1 MKKFFKRTRRL
12 VGILLALCLSAALLS
27 GITLADTAED
37 LIVNEG
43 ETLTITEN
51 MTVGE
56 VVLDGTVTADYP
68 VIVFFESSDD
78 VENGDVIN
86 NVQFVSE
93 YDEVVAIVHT
103 NDVHGELDIEPY
115 VKGLADELKASELY
129 SLVLT
134 VSAGDVYAGGK
145 AVAGSYNGEFIP
157 AVVDMVYD
165 VIVPGNNDYGLN
177 DAANQHILL
186 TALYSN
192 TITLCANYYAGSAGL
207 QISDYAASYGDAWIG
222 NELFAELY
230 EKISL
235 NDDGTIDW
243 SGLNLED
250 YDCEAGESPYQAT
263 TTFTTSEGTV
273 IGLFGLSTDGGAA
286 STLLDSTGSIAAA
299 ESSIE
304 TLQEEGATVI
314 VGIGHTGWPDGDDT
328 LTSTSSNDTNSAQIA
343 LQTTGIDA
351 FVDGHTHSI
360 INDGEGWMGGESN
373 TIVNQASSFGAC
385 IGLMTLYIN
394 DGVVVAKDAEL
405 IDDYEDTI
413 TPDEDVKALTDEFQ
427 AIAAAD
433 LGDVLATTE
442 YFLNGE
448 RMSASNEGGTVRG
461 NETNLGDLMTDI
473 VRAAL
478 SEQLGYELDFAV
490 IPGYW
495 LRSSIEAGD
504 ITLEDIQSVFANPT
518 VLQLVEY
525 TADEIVD
532 MVESGLSTVYP
543 EGEDTTF
550 NQYSGIT
557 VVYTDNN
564 GTGTPITIYVGDTL
578 IYDVENGGVQV
589 DSSWTASGVYTLT
602 GGEIDAWT
610 GSTESWLCS
619 DKTEV
624 QELVADYLSTHEQ
637 GVDYVI
643 YPNTVA
649 PAGRIVDASTI
660 EETDD
665 AENDAGAGDDIDT
678 DDDADAD
685 ADTDTGDDMN
695 IGDDADAGED
705 AGSGDDTGGSTD
717 DTENED
723 TSGDVE
729 NGSENTG
736 DSEES
741 PEDNG
746 QTLPDIPDEE
756 DDSQTEEDT
765 QSEEDTQTEEDTQSG
780 EDTQTEEDTQSGE
793 DTQTEENTQSGEDTQ
808 TEEDTQSGDDSLVQ
822 DDVQSEDD
830 LSQGGSSDE
839 GEGETADDEEQAAPD
854 EDAQTGESGEDTAS
868 GDSGSADVQ
877 GSDSDVQTQDEDDA
891 SAQDGETSQ
900 DDASAQDG
908 GTSQDDASAQ
918 DGGTSQD
925 DASAQDTGSGSTAD
939 TDTEEE
945 TETESETD
953 TGSDAAEVGDVSG
966 LMLWII
972 LAAAAVL
979 GLAYV
984 SVKKAFR

>member
-1 MKKFFKRTRRL
+1 MKKALRRGRRFAAL
-12 VGILLALCLSAALLS
+12 FIAVCLCVALLA
-27 GITLADTAED
+27 GITFADDAQSGD
-37 LIVNEG
+37 LIVSAG

-134 VSAGDVYAGGK
+134 VSAGDIYAGGK

-192 TITLCANYYAGSAGL
+192 TITLCANYYAGSEGL

-235 NDDGTIDW
+235 NDDGTVDW
-243 SGLNLED
+243 SGLDLED

-304 TLQEEGATVI
+304 TLQEKGATVI

-405 IDDYEDTI
+405 IDDYTDTI
-413 TPDEDVKALTDEFQ
+413 TPDEDVKTLTDEFQ

-448 RMSASNEGGTVRG
+448 RMSAANEGGSVRG

-543 EGEDTTF
+543 EGEATTF

-578 IYDVENGGVQV
+578 IYDAENGGVQV

-610 GSTESWLCS
+610 GSTDSWLCA

-660 EETDD
+660 EETED
-665 AENDAGAGDDIDT
+665 GGG
-678 DDDADAD
+678 DDDAD
-685 ADTDTGDDMN
+685 
-695 IGDDADAGED
+695 ED
-705 AGSGDDTGGSTD
+705 GSGDDDISGSEDGSTGGL
-717 DTENED
+717 
-723 TSGDVE
+723 
-729 NGSENTG
+729 
-736 DSEES
+736 
-741 PEDNG
+741 
-746 QTLPDIPDEE
+746 QE
-756 DDSQTEEDT
+756 DDSETEESET
-765 QSEEDTQTEEDTQSG
+765 EEPETEELEAEEPETEEPEAEEPEAEEPEAEEPEAEEPEAEEPEAVEPEAEEPEAEEPEAEESEAEEPEAEEQPETEAAESEEAQEEETTAASSAAQ
-780 EDTQTEEDTQSGE
+780 EESTAS
-793 DTQTEENTQSGEDTQ
+793 
-808 TEEDTQSGDDSLVQ
+808 DS
-822 DDVQSEDD
+822 SE
-830 LSQGGSSDE
+830 G
-839 GEGETADDEEQAAPD
+839 TA
-854 EDAQTGESGEDTAS
+854 AQTGES
-868 GDSGSADVQ
+868 
-877 GSDSDVQTQDEDDA
+877 
-891 SAQDGETSQ
+891 
-900 DDASAQDG
+900 
-908 GTSQDDASAQ
+908 
-918 DGGTSQD
+918 
-925 DASAQDTGSGSTAD
+925 
-939 TDTEEE
+939 
-945 TETESETD
+945 ESL
-953 TGSDAAEVGDVSG
+953 A
-966 LMLWII
+966 LWML
-972 LAAAAVL
+972 LAAAASAGIIVIRRKIR
-979 GLAYV
+979 G
-984 SVKKAFR
+984 